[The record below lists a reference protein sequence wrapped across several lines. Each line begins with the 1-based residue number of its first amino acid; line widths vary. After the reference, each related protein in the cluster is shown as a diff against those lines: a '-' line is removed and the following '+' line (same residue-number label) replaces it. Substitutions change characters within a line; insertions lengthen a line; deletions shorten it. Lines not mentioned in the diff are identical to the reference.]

1 MSLIF
6 FIVNLKF
13 ILSIKYTIK
22 ITFFFVKTDI
32 DECSSGS
39 FPCHAKAK
47 CVNTPGSY
55 SCICSAGYIGDGKIN
70 CNRSS
75 K

>member
-1 MSLIF
+1 MILF
-6 FIVNLKF
+6 FI
-13 ILSIKYTIK
+13 
-22 ITFFFVKTDI
+22 KTDI
-32 DECSSGS
+32 DECSSGPFS
-39 FPCHAKAK
+39 CHAKAK

-70 CNRSS
+70 CNIPS